1 MFCQLTLGNSSV
13 PYCWIYIQPSNIS
26 HHTAIHGFF
35 LQQINVL
42 ILSVQL
48 TGDRAVDEQ
57 AEEEKRR
64 EEAEEEKG
72 RLSRPDGVP
81 VPPREGQL
89 QL

>member
-1 MFCQLTLGNSSV
+1 M
-13 PYCWIYIQPSNIS
+13 
-26 HHTAIHGFF
+26 
-35 LQQINVL
+35 
-42 ILSVQL
+42 QL

-57 AEEEKRR
+57 AEEEKQR